1 MAIKRN
7 FSIFERIFG
16 RWGIIHDIR
25 QNIKFFIQRGR
36 KGYCEKDLWEINTW
50 FSQTVSRMMKE
61 FSKKNLAYPETSDT
75 ICPRYNEMS
84 EEEKYRKWTELTY
97 QIGILLEKSV
107 GYTYPWEQDET
118 RIRAKD
124 KAFDLMRDNFFDLW
138 W

>member
-1 MAIKRN
+1 M
-7 FSIFERIFG
+7 
-16 RWGIIHDIR
+16 R

-36 KGYCEKDLWEINTW
+36 KGYCDKDLWEINTW

-75 ICPRYNEMS
+75 ICPGYNEMS

-107 GYTYPWEQDET
+107 GYTYPWEQDAT
-118 RIRAKD
+118 RIHAKD

>member
-1 MAIKRN
+1 MFIKR
-7 FSIFERIFG
+7 IFYIFIRIFG

-61 FSKKNLAYPETSDT
+61 FSKKNLAYPEMSDS
-75 ICPRYNEMS
+75 ICPGYNEMS

-97 QIGILLEKSV
+97 QIGILLEK
-107 GYTYPWEQDET
+107 
-118 RIRAKD
+118 
-124 KAFDLMRDNFFDLW
+124 
-138 W
+138 